1 MYNYGGPFPAP
12 APETRRLR
20 SLFLTFLM
28 PMMTL
33 QSRLEGYRFACLLSD
48 YFHNLNARPSRLG
61 CYIRLIKYDM
71 KGEIYSRLSARQ
83 PKAIASGH
91 PASPHR
97 DCNVGGSIQTSRS
110 KTGCQTPVIIWRNS
124 RSDRLSKFTERRDQS
139 AEGSVDCTLR
149 FIIS

>member
-1 MYNYGGPFPAP
+1 MGIFFKKSRIREIGSY
-12 APETRRLR
+12 R
-20 SLFLTFLM
+20 STPLCSNVTN
-28 PMMTL
+28 L
-33 QSRLEGYRFACLLSD
+33 QSEIISHTFRALQNSVFGAFQICRVWLS
-48 YFHNLNARPSRLG
+48 ATV
-61 CYIRLIKYDM
+61 RLIKYDM

-83 PKAIASGH
+83 PKAFASGH